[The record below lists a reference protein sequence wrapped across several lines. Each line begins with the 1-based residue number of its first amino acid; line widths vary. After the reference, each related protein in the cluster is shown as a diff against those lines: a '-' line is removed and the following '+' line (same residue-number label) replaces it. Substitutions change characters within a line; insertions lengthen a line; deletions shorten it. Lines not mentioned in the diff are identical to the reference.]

1 MKKVIVLILIGFLLS
16 GCSFFRLHKMDIQ
29 QGNIFTEEEVSRL
42 RPGMNEAQVRNIMGN
57 PVLIHV
63 FTTNEIAYVYTNKP
77 GHGELVQKKVICIFN
92 YGTLRVV
99 QRG

>member
-1 MKKVIVLILIGFLLS
+1 MKKVIILILIGLTLS

-29 QGNIFTEEEVSRL
+29 QGNIFTEEDVRRL
-42 RPGMNEAQVRNIMGN
+42 HPGMSEGQVRSIMGT

-77 GHGELVQKKVICIFN
+77 GHGKFEEKKVVCIFD
-92 YGTLRVV
+92 YGTLREIR
-99 QRG
+99 RG

>member
-1 MKKVIVLILIGFLLS
+1 MKKMIILMLLGLTLS

-42 RPGMNEAQVRNIMGN
+42 HPGMSESQVRSIMGN

-77 GHGELVQKKVICIFN
+77 GHGTFVQKRVICIFN